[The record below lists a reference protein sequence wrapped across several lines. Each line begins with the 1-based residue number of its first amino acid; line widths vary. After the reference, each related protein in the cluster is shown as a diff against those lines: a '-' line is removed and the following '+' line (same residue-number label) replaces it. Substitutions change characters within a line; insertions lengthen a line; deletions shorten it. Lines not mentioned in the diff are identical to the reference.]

1 MIIRN
6 LRSGRRLAVLAVFA
20 IVAVSAFGFAASNI
34 MPTDTKAGDGT
45 SPITGYTVSSVSY
58 TLDTTNPAT
67 ITGVSFSLDAA
78 ASTVAVTIGQDTDPA
93 QSSTC
98 SNTGA
103 FNWSCASFTTAP
115 SVELADELRVVAAQ

>member
-6 LRSGRRLAVLAVFA
+6 LRSGRRLAALAVFA
-20 IVAVSAFGFAASNI
+20 IVAVSAFGFAAANT

-45 SPITGYTVSSVSY
+45 SPITGYTVTNVSY
-58 TLDTTNPAT
+58 TLDTADPAT
-67 ITGVSFSLDAA
+67 ITAVSFTLDAA

-98 SNTGA
+98 SPAGGS
-103 FNWSCASFTTAP
+103 NWTCGSFTTAP